1 MPLTRPL
8 SQMDPDLL
16 QVHQSDLSPGHQFHL
31 HKILFEMLVPSKK
44 STILWKLERRRS
56 PVPNGRP
63 DWSRVRD
70 ARTLV
75 PKGLK
80 EWNRIWH
87 HLEGF
92 HGHSASSSWVE
103 HHWEKV
109 FIVTKEPNGRLPG
122 GVSFP
127 PSLIHKASGS
137 HTMITHDLVDWFHSC
152 LRPATPTKSLPLLG
166 SWKPFVPTVR

>member
-31 HKILFEMLVPSKK
+31 YKILFEMLVPSKK
-44 STILWKLERRRS
+44 STILWKLERR
-56 PVPNGRP
+56 VQ
-63 DWSRVRD
+63 D

-75 PKGLK
+75 PKGSK
-80 EWNRIWH
+80 EWNRICH

-127 PSLIHKASGS
+127 PSLVHKASGS
-137 HTMITHDLVDWFHSC
+137 HTMITHDLVDWFHSY